1 MSQEAEITVRC
12 LYHEIG
18 AKRKDEDLDG
28 SRMKPINQDQ
38 MNREGESRTEQLQR
52 QETWRVHLIR
62 LNLEEADSGKEL
74 DVDMKQQAEHN

>member
-1 MSQEAEITVRC
+1 
-12 LYHEIG
+12 
-18 AKRKDEDLDG
+18 
-28 SRMKPINQDQ
+28 MKPINQDQ